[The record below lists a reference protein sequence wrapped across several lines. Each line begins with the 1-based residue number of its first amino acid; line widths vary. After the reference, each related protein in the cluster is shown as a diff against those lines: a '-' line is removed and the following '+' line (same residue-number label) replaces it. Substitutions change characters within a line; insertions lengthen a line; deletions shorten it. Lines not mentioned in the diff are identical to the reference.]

1 MSDYGV
7 EDHACRTMCLIR
19 GGLSRKFK
27 KLNYGKK
34 KSKISFK
41 CAILLDIPQREM
53 FRTLLVTV

>member
-34 KSKISFK
+34 NLKY
-41 CAILLDIPQREM
+41 LLNVQ
-53 FRTLLVTV
+53 FY

>member
-34 KSKISFK
+34 KI
-41 CAILLDIPQREM
+41 
-53 FRTLLVTV
+53 